1 MQRKPFPFVVLF
13 VLAGWPLGAL
23 PANDPDVSAL
33 LADGAGQAQARCYRL
48 VHDDTYE
55 FGDCVRELAGR
66 QAKNPP
72 LRLGI
77 EYFGWVGAMNSARLG
92 MRGADETA
100 AEFLARFRASQAAL
114 GIDDRT
120 LCASIPGDCAA
131 RIARIRQAERKPGN

>member
-77 EYFGWVGAMNSARLG
+77 EYFGWVGAMNSA
-92 MRGADETA
+92 

-120 LCASIPGDCAA
+120 LCASVPGDCAA